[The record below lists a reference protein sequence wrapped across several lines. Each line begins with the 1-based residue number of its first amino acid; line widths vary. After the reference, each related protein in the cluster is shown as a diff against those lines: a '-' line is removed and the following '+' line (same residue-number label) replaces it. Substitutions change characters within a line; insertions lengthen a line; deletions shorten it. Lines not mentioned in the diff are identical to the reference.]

1 MWIFVPDSPTG
12 LNLCS
17 RQDVPRSLL
26 LQGVMVHDRHVAALS
41 CSNAFHG
48 SHLPLCLPDPLA
60 VLGRCLGLSSLTSLR
75 PVSPVLPR
83 NPGYFLHWLHV
94 FPPPLFSGH
103 LGLAL
108 LVSWTL
114 DGHGEKVQ
122 LSGFGLQGSLM
133 LTAPAGVHRVL
144 Y

>member
-60 VLGRCLGLSSLTSLR
+60 VLGIVAVSGLLFEAA
-75 PVSPVLPR
+75 
-83 NPGYFLHWLHV
+83 FLVAEWRLQ
-94 FPPPLFSGH
+94 GR
-103 LGLAL
+103 
-108 LVSWTL
+108 
-114 DGHGEKVQ
+114 
-122 LSGFGLQGSLM
+122 GLQWLWRGCDSLAPGHRLNSLWCAGLVAPPHAGSSP
-133 LTAPAGVHRVL
+133 TRDQTRVSCIGRRIL
-144 Y
+144 YP